1 MRSRLLFLAV
11 LPPTLTVFGTVGYR
25 VVEGWSLFDSLYMTV
40 ITLTTIG
47 FGEVHPLGTAGR
59 VFTMFLSFGGIFTL
73 FYAATE
79 LVRTWTTGELR
90 KVLGR
95 QRGEMA
101 MNKLEDHV
109 IVCGFG
115 RMGRLVCQEL
125 SRVKLPYVVIDS
137 EEARLADFS
146 LQSGVALHGDATLDD
161 TLKRAGIERARAVVV
176 VLPSDADNLFI
187 TMSARLLDEK
197 VTIVARAEEEASVTK
212 LVRAGANRVISPFL
226 VGGAQVAQAILQ
238 PSVLDFID
246 VVTRGEHIDL
256 QLEEVLLEAKSAL
269 VGKTMKKSG
278 LRSELNVIVVALKRM
293 GTPMVFNP
301 PEETILGAGDTL
313 VVLGARPQLDKV
325 GVMAAP

>member
-1 MRSRLLFLAV
+1 MRSRLFLLAA
-11 LPPTLTVFGTVGYR
+11 LPPTLTAFGTVGYR
-25 VVEGWSLFDSLYMTV
+25 LVEGWSIFDSLYMTV

-47 FGEVHPLGTAGR
+47 FGEVHPLSPAGR

-197 VTIVARAEEEASVTK
+197 VTIVARAEEEASVAK